1 MSLASYKVLV
11 AKLSDVQ
18 QTFNDIWSYVDDLPE
33 NATISQMTV
42 RLERL
47 DDLWEKFSEYLIEI
61 KTHAVHDSEKN
72 PYTKER
78 KDFSDRYYHA
88 KAFLLDAIKLKQ
100 EPVELNTS
108 ARFLNTSGGG
118 NLNHVRLPQIKLQTF
133 SGNI

>member
-1 MSLASYKVLV
+1 MSLASYMVLT

-33 NATISQMTV
+33 DATISQMTV

-72 PYTKER
+72 PYTKDR
-78 KDFSDRYYHA
+78 KDISDRYYHA
-88 KAFLLDAIKLKQ
+88 NALLVDTIKLKQ
-100 EPVELNTS
+100 EPVELNAS
-108 ARFLNTSGGG
+108 DRFLNTSGGDQAS
-118 NLNHVRLPQIKLQTF
+118 NL
-133 SGNI
+133 